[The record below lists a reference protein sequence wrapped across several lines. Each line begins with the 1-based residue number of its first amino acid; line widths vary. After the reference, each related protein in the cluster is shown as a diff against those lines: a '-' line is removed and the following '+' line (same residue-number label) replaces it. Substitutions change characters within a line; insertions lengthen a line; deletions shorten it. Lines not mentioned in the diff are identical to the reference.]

1 MSAPPKPNTALTEGA
16 ILKTLFLFSLP
27 ILAGNVLQSLN
38 GSVNAVWVGRFLGE
52 AALTATSN
60 ANTILFF
67 LLGAV
72 FGVGMAA
79 TILIGQ
85 SIGAKNMEQAKRVV
99 GTSASF
105 FGLVAVAASVFGFLM
120 APSLLA
126 WMRTPHDA
134 LPLAISYL
142 RIIFIAITPM
152 FLYSFVMMTLRGA
165 GDSKTPFYFLLLSVG
180 LDIVLNPVFIFGF
193 GPIPGL
199 GIAGSATATLIA
211 NVVSLTALLVHLYRR
226 KHFLWLHADETRYFR
241 IDRTILRSL
250 VGKGVPMGLQMIVI
264 SSSMIAMISLVNRF
278 GSQTTAAF
286 GAAMQLWNY
295 IQMPAF
301 AIGAAASSMAAQNV
315 GAGRWDRVHK
325 TAMSGI
331 TINFLMSGGII
342 ALIYL
347 FENAAFG
354 LFLREDTGAITI
366 AQHMNMIVVWAFLFF
381 GVSMVLSGVV
391 RSTGAVMPPLII
403 LFIAFWIV
411 RIPFAYG
418 LIGSWGADAIWWSY
432 PLGSLSSLLMTIGY
446 YRFGNWRKARML
458 AQKPNAPE
466 DVAPGQAP
474 AAAIEAHAATLPE
487 LEMVQQESAP
497 PSRSR

>member
-1 MSAPPKPNTALTEGA
+1 MSVPKKPNAALTEGA
-16 ILKTLFLFSLP
+16 IGKTLFFFSLP

-38 GSVNAVWVGRFLGE
+38 GSVNAIWVGRYLGE

-79 TILIGQ
+79 TILVGQ
-85 SIGAKNMEQAKRVV
+85 AVGANNLDQAKRVV

-105 FGLVAVAASVFGFLM
+105 FGLVAIAASIAGFFL
-120 APSLLA
+120 APALLG
-126 WMRTPHDA
+126 WMRTPADA
-134 LPLAISYL
+134 LPLATSYL

-152 FLYSFVMMTLRGA
+152 FVYSFVMMVLRGA
-165 GDSKTPFYFLLLSVG
+165 GDSTTPFRFLLLSVG
-180 LDIVLNPVFIFGF
+180 LDIVLNPVFIFGL
-193 GPIPGL
+193 GPIPKL

-211 NVVSLTALLVHLYRR
+211 NLISLGAILVHLYRR
-226 KHFLWLHADETRYFR
+226 KHFLWLHADEKRYFR
-241 IDRTILRSL
+241 IDGTVLRAL

-264 SSSMIAMISLVNRF
+264 SASMIAMISLVNRF

-325 TAMSGI
+325 TAMAGVG
-331 TINFLMSGGII
+331 INFLLSGAII
-342 ALIYL
+342 TLIML
-347 FENAAFG
+347 FERAAFG
-354 LFLREDTGAITI
+354 LFLPGDSAAVAT
-366 AQHMNMIVVWAFLFF
+366 AQHMNLIVIWAFLFF

-418 LIGSWGADAIWWSY
+418 LIGRWGADAIWWSY
-432 PLGSLSSLLMTIGY
+432 PLGSLSSLLMTVLY
-446 YRFGNWRKARML
+446 YRFGNWRKAHML
-458 AQKPNAPE
+458 AQRPTAPE
-466 DVAPGQAP
+466 TVAPANAP
-474 AAAIEAHAATLPE
+474 AAAIEAQAATLPAAE
-487 LEMVQQESAP
+487 P
-497 PSRSR
+497 R